1 VTDVDLTA
9 GERAAAAEAAE
20 LSDPQRRALRVL
32 ADGHTN
38 RRPVFVSNRTTSPGD
53 RILKVAR
60 PTVDSLVSRGIA
72 RFHSR
77 WELRVELAAY
87 GRAVAQEL
95 DL

>member
-1 VTDVDLTA
+1 VNAVEFTD
-9 GERAAAAEAAE
+9 GERAVAAEAAE

-32 ADGHTN
+32 ADGHKN
-38 RRPVFVSNRTTSPGD
+38 RRPVLVSNRTTAPGD
-53 RILKVAR
+53 RLLKVAR
-60 PTVDSLVSRGIA
+60 PTVDSLVRRGIA
-72 RFHSR
+72 RFDSP